1 MTSLHDILRERGLV
15 QDSTPGAAERLA
27 AGPVTGYIGFDPTAD
42 SLHAGNL
49 VPVVALAWLQR
60 CGGRPIVL
68 LGGGTGMVG
77 DPSGK
82 RAERPVMSLD
92 QIDRNARALEKQLSR
107 FLRFDGPNAAVMLD
121 NAEWLRTLGLM
132 DFLRDTGRHFTVN
145 YMLQK
150 ESVKSRMET
159 GISFTEFS
167 YMLIQA
173 YDFWHLFRTRQCELQ
188 MGGSDQWGNIT
199 AGIELIARR
208 EQRQAHGVVLPLL
221 TTAAGAKFGKSEGGN
236 VWLDPERTSAYQFY
250 QFWLNTDDRDVE
262 RFLKFFTFLPLDAIA
277 ASLAEHS
284 ADPARRIAQRLLAR
298 EVTTLV
304 HGADAADRAVSASAA
319 IFGGGA
325 EDADYAALAGTMPN
339 TRVSPAELD
348 GGIPLGDVL
357 VRAGLASSKSDA
369 RRGIEGRGFSVNEAV
384 VDDVARRLTLHD
396 IRQGRYV
403 LLRKGKKTY
412 AMLVVEE

>member
-1 MTSLHDILRERGLV
+1 MTTLHDTLTERGLL
-15 QDSTPGAAERLA
+15 QDATPGAAERLA
-27 AGPVTGYIGFDPTAD
+27 AGPITGYVGFDPTAD
-42 SLHAGNL
+42 SLHAGSL
-49 VPVVALAWLQR
+49 IPVVALAWLQR
-60 CGGRPIVL
+60 TGGRPIVL

-82 RAERPVMSLD
+82 RAERPVMSLE

-121 NAEWLRTLGLM
+121 NATWLRELRLM

-150 ESVKSRMET
+150 EAVRSRMDT
-159 GISFTEFS
+159 GISFTEFG

-173 YDFWHLFRTRQCELQ
+173 YDFWELFRTTQCELQ

-208 EQRQAHGVVLPLL
+208 EQRQAHGIVLPLL
-221 TTAAGAKFGKSEGGN
+221 TTASGGKFGKSEGGN
-236 VWLDPERTSAYQFY
+236 VWLDPERTSPYQFY

-262 RFLKFFTFLPLDAIA
+262 RFLKFFTFLPIA
-277 ASLAEHS
+277 EIASTLAKHAE
-284 ADPARRIAQRLLAR
+284 DPARRAAQRLLAR
-298 EVTTLV
+298 EVTSLV
-304 HGADAADRAVSASAA
+304 HGEAAADQAVAASAA

-325 EDADYAALAGTMPN
+325 EDADYAALAHTMPN
-339 TRVSPAELD
+339 SRISRIELD
-348 GGIPLGDVL
+348 AGTPLGDVL
-357 VRAGLASSKSDA
+357 LRAGLASSKSDA

-384 VDDVARRLTLHD
+384 IDDVARRLTLND
-396 IRQGRYV
+396 VRQGRYI

-412 AMLVVEE
+412 AMLVVED

>member
-15 QDSTPGAAERLA
+15 QDSTPGAAERLD

-42 SLHAGNL
+42 SLHVGNL

-92 QIDRNARALEKQLSR
+92 QIDRNARALEKQFSR

-132 DFLRDTGRHFTVN
+132 DFVRDTGRHFTVN

-173 YDFWHLFRTRQCELQ
+173 YDFWHLFRTEQCELQ

-199 AGIELIARR
+199 AGIELVARR
-208 EQRQAHGVVLPLL
+208 EQRQVHGLVLPLL

-250 QFWLNTDDRDVE
+250 QFWLNTDDRDAE
-262 RFLKFFTFLPLDAIA
+262 RFLRYFTFLPLDVIA
-277 ASLAEHS
+277 TALAEHRG
-284 ADPARRIAQRLLAR
+284 DPARRVAQRLLAH
-298 EVTTLV
+298 EVTSLV
-304 HGADAADRAVSASAA
+304 HGKDAADRAVSASAA
-319 IFGGGA
+319 IFGGDA
-325 EDADYAALAGTMPN
+325 EDADYETLAGTMPN
-339 TRVSPAELD
+339 CRVGRAELD
-348 GGIPLGDVL
+348 GGLPLGDVL
-357 VRAGLASSKSDA
+357 VRAGLASSRSDA
-369 RRGIEGRGFSVNEAV
+369 RRGIEGRGFSVNETV
-384 VDDVARRLTLHD
+384 VEDVARRLTAND

-403 LLRKGKKTY
+403 LLRKGKKTH
-412 AMLVVEE
+412 AMLVVED